1 MTVKFVRNLTG
12 FAACA
17 AAISMLST
25 NANATEIRM
34 GGYYHGIRAFV
45 PHQREDHDI
54 DFNGEVLFDSPD
66 WLGWM
71 GSPRPRLGTTIAH
84 HGTSLTY
91 AGLDWTVNVTDA
103 VFFDFGLGGAIH
115 DGRLNG
121 VSPND
126 NENRYG
132 CRANFHESIS
142 IGYRLTESTS
152 VMASIEH
159 MSNAGLCDY
168 NEGLTNAGI
177 RLGYSF

>member
-103 VFFDFGLGGAIH
+103 VFFDFGLGGGFLGEAL
-115 DGRLNG
+115 GLLG
-121 VSPND
+121 
-126 NENRYG
+126 G
-132 CRANFHESIS
+132 GLGLACQALGFA
-142 IGYRLTESTS
+142 GG
-152 VMASIEH
+152 
-159 MSNAGLCDY
+159 AGLLVSDAL
-168 NEGLTNAGI
+168 E
-177 RLGYSF
+177 LGEV